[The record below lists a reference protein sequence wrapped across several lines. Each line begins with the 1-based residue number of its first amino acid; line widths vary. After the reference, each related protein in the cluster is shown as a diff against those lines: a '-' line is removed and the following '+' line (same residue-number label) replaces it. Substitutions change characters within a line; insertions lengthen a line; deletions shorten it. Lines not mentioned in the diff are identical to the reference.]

1 MAKHSSHILE
11 MARKGA
17 QHRYDELRAE
27 IASLTKNFPHL
38 GGRKNGPVSR
48 TRTTDAGA
56 ASPAAESGRTG
67 AGSGRAARKRRTMSA
82 AARKAVSDRMKTY
95 WAARRAGRKKK

>member
-17 QHRYDELRAE
+17 EHRYEELRTE
-27 IASLTKNFPHL
+27 IAALLKNFPHL
-38 GGRKNGPVSR
+38 GGHKKGQASR
-48 TRTTDAGA
+48 TRTAQA
-56 ASPAAESGRTG
+56 ADTPAAGESVR
-67 AGSGRAARKRRTMSA
+67 ARKRRTMSA
-82 AARKAVSDRMKTY
+82 AARKAVSDRMKSY